1 MNIATLWSIINTIL
15 LLGIIGYIFLIHKYL
30 NKYDIIDYVSQIF
43 KVSRK
48 NLRKDLHLF
57 LEEVKKEYSNH
68 QKEILKLLEE
78 QQEEAEKL
86 KKAIIN
92 EGRVFKQ
99 YCQERIKSQEEINQL
114 IEKRISDSQK
124 HIAMLE
130 KKLDKCKRKIERLKN
145 ESKTS

>member
-1 MNIATLWSIINTIL
+1 MNLSNILLAINTIIL
-15 LLGIIGYIFLIHKYL
+15 FGIVAYIYAINKYL
-30 NKYDIIDYVSQIF
+30 NKNDIIDYVSQIF
-43 KVSRK
+43 KISRT
-48 NLRKDLHLF
+48 NLQEELNSF

-68 QKEILKLLEE
+68 QNEILKLLQE

-130 KKLDKCKRKIERLKN
+130 KKLDHFKQKIERLKN
-145 ESKTS
+145 ENKNS

>member
-30 NKYDIIDYVSQIF
+30 NKHDIIDYVSQIF
-43 KVSRK
+43 KVSRE

>member
-30 NKYDIIDYVSQIF
+30 NKHDIIDYVSQIF
-43 KVSRK
+43 KVSRE

-130 KKLDKCKRKIERLKN
+130 KKLDQFKQKIERLKN
-145 ESKTS
+145 ENKNS